1 MPDTLLSMFPNLDD
15 LLSLPPEEL
24 GRVILEIASGVMQNG
39 MFNMAGL
46 LAPLFRPVGKQP
58 LRDRFKA
65 LFRNYV
71 ANAPKGKIDLNQ
83 GHGFLLRASASSAS
97 RRH

>member
-1 MPDTLLSMFPNLDD
+1 MPDTLLSMFPNPDD

-58 LRDRFKA
+58 LRLSIR
-65 LFRNYV
+65 LQ
-71 ANAPKGKIDLNQ
+71 L
-83 GHGFLLRASASSAS
+83 
-97 RRH
+97 

>member
-39 MFNMAGL
+39 MFTWPACWL
-46 LAPLFRPVGKQP
+46 LCSDQSETSPCGYLSGYSCNRIPAF
-58 LRDRFKA
+58 
-65 LFRNYV
+65 
-71 ANAPKGKIDLNQ
+71 
-83 GHGFLLRASASSAS
+83 
-97 RRH
+97 

>member
-46 LAPLFRPVGKQP
+46 LAPCSDQ
-58 LRDRFKA
+58 
-65 LFRNYV
+65 
-71 ANAPKGKIDLNQ
+71 
-83 GHGFLLRASASSAS
+83 SESSPCGCLSGYSCNRIPAF
-97 RRH
+97 